1 MRYDESEFVQALGV
15 VPKEGEQGHG
25 IERVF
30 ELAHGGLRLLLSVF
44 QYDGDVA
51 VSIYQDGVAQPV
63 ITRWARR
70 FTQAQC
76 VRDPKGDECL
86 EVVYPVGAIA
96 ETRLQMPLRERLRI
110 YVQPQIRITLEY
122 VFD

>member
-1 MRYDESEFVQALGV
+1 MRYDESEFIEALGV
-15 VPKEGEQGHG
+15 VPRDGKHG

-30 ELAHGGLRLLLSVF
+30 EFSRGGLRLLLSVF

-51 VSIYQDGVAQPV
+51 VSIFRDDTREPI

-70 FTQAQC
+70 FTHAQC
-76 VRDPKGDECL
+76 IRDPKGDECL
-86 EVVYPVGAIA
+86 EIVYPVGAIS
-96 ETRLQMPLRERLRI
+96 ETRLQMPLRERMRI
-110 YVQPQIRITLEY
+110 YVQPQIRISLEY